1 MKGFHVYQIGN
12 IIVFYEKR
20 LLSDVFEK
28 IAVLP
33 YLPYCLLV
41 GIWDVMSNQEVVDFV
56 RMRIAKQLTPEQ
68 VLSESFCFRLTYFSP
83 MIHFYTP
90 RKCQKTKVFRTFSG
104 GMEMEY

>member
-1 MKGFHVYQIGN
+1 
-12 IIVFYEKR
+12 
-20 LLSDVFEK
+20 
-28 IAVLP
+28 
-33 YLPYCLLV
+33 
-41 GIWDVMSNQEVVDFV
+41 MSNQEVVDFV